1 MYIYLLI
8 FLPKYKV
15 FSYNNTCM
23 KRGFVK
29 VYSRKFNNF
38 SYNRVLN
45 KKNHTQSYTRTEVYI
60 IS

>member
-1 MYIYLLI
+1 
-8 FLPKYKV
+8 
-15 FSYNNTCM
+15 M
-23 KRGFVK
+23 KHGFVK